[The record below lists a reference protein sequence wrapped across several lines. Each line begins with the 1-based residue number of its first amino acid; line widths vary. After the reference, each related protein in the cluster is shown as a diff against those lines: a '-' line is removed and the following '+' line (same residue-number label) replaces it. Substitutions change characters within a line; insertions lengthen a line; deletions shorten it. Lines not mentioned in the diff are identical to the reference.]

1 MRTSRPTPAA
11 GMEGFVKF
19 NPGPGSYSTRVSSIR
34 NNFVGRDSGFS
45 GLVSQQG
52 KREDFV
58 YYTRENGGLIKH
70 VQTMKLDKTVK
81 QGVVSKGDRAKL
93 GPGAYRP
100 ADYTMNNIC
109 GNINPIPEKQEI
121 IHGVDMRRPVKS
133 QEMSKRRWIWDEKQ
147 SSKYKTTY
155 SPLS

>member
-11 GMEGFVKF
+11 GAEGFVKF

-34 NNFVGRDSGFS
+34 NNFVGRESGFS

-52 KREDFV
+52 KREDFI

-81 QGVVSKGDRAKL
+81 DGVQIKRGGLRA

-100 ADYTMNNIC
+100 TDYTMSNV
-109 GNINPIPEKQEI
+109 GGMINPIPEKEETI
-121 IHGVDMRRPVKS
+121 AGVDMKRPVKS
-133 QEMSKRRWIWDEKQ
+133 QEMSKRRWVWDEK
-147 SSKYKTTY
+147 
-155 SPLS
+155 